1 MKKLI
6 DYLLKKVSANKADK
20 ILEETI
26 LLAIVISLVHF
37 FTYNSGEIYLK
48 LLHELLTKLYFLP
61 VLIAALFLGRKG
73 AIQLSLVVSILYL
86 PHSINTN
93 VFSGFLIVENL
104 SEIIL
109 IWAVGLIAGILID
122 KVKNA
127 QAEKA
132 RLAALEKVSSV
143 INVINNDIMN
153 DYSACVG
160 LTRSLKSI
168 YNNSDGNSF
177 TASLLSEKLERLG
190 SHISHLSNLAAPK
203 PVKRI
208 RYNLFHLT
216 KKCVNEIIQNN
227 SGYNVSFMNGTKQ
240 PPVYMDVS
248 QIEFAVKQISQSFL
262 KQNTGK
268 KELVVSESKY
278 NEMIKIS
285 LEVNG
290 EHNSIKKNKMDVFD
304 LVADPESG
312 YSFALASS
320 IIRSHGGRVEFETGK
335 EGIKSIDL
343 FMPVNNIDYYDTDDR
358 EYFMDNLTIEKE

>member
-20 ILEETI
+20 ILQGTI
-26 LLAIVISLVHF
+26 LLAIVISIVHF
-37 FTYNSGEIYLK
+37 ITDNSGEIYLEF
-48 LLHELLTKLYFLP
+48 LHALLTKLYFLP

-73 AIQLSLVVSILYL
+73 AIQLSMVVSILYL
-86 PHSINTN
+86 PNSIHANF
-93 VFSGFLIVENL
+93 FSKLSVVENL

-122 KVKNA
+122 KVKSE
-127 QAEKA
+127 QAEKE
-132 RLAALEKVSSV
+132 RLAALEKISSV

-160 LTRSLKSI
+160 LTKSLESI
-168 YNNSDGNSF
+168 HNNGDGNSF

-190 SHISHLSNLAAPK
+190 SHISHLSNLAEPK
-203 PVKRI
+203 PVKKI
-208 RYNLFHLT
+208 KYNLFHLT
-216 KKCVNEIIQNN
+216 KKCVNEIIKNS
-227 SGYNVSFMNGTKQ
+227 SGYNVSFMKGTKL

-248 QIEFAVKQISQSFL
+248 QIEFAIKQISQSFL

-285 LEVNG
+285 LEING
-290 EHNSIKKNKMDVFD
+290 VHKSINKNKMDVFD

-320 IIRSHGGRVEFETGK
+320 IIRSHGGRVEFETAK
-335 EGIKSIDL
+335 NGIYAIHL
-343 FMPVNNIDYYDTDDR
+343 YLPIENI
-358 EYFMDNLTIEKE
+358 FS